1 MNVVA
6 FLGPA
11 TSEESANMIPIIAG
25 AIAGL
30 IAIAV
35 AIAIIVYCIKRKK
48 NTVIS
53 HIDKDNKSV
62 KSKWIQ

>member
-1 MNVVA
+1 
-6 FLGPA
+6 
-11 TSEESANMIPIIAG
+11 MIPIIAG

-30 IAIAV
+30 IAIAI

-62 KSKWIQ
+62 KSK